1 MINLNPSMRLKVKR
15 DTFFLP
21 DQNRGVYFRNNVS
34 SFRMEGSTI
43 IQWVE
48 KLLPMF
54 NGKHTLKE
62 LTDGLPGSYRDRVF
76 EIAEVLYRNG
86 FVRDVNQDR
95 PHQLSKQV
103 LDKYASQIEFLES
116 FGDSGAYRFQSYRQ
130 EKALAVGSG
139 PFFVS
144 LVSALIESG
153 LSKFHIIITDSV
165 PTNRQRLR
173 EIVTHARKT
182 DLEVTVEEIHMDI
195 ECESSWREIVQPF
208 DSILYVSQEGD
219 LEELRKIHAICLQE
233 NKLFLPAICLGHV
246 GLVGPLVNS
255 ESKGCWEN
263 AWSRLHRTVLNE
275 DCQSSSFSST
285 AGAMLANVIAFELF
299 KETAGMN
306 EWKQNNKFYLL
317 NMETLAG
324 SWHPFM
330 PHPLVNGN
338 IAAKWVDDFVIRLKQ
353 KSMESE
359 PGKWFLSFS
368 ILTSDQSGI
377 FHRWDE
383 GDLHQLPLAQCFVQV
398 VDPLSEGPAELL
410 PEIICS
416 DLTHEEA
423 RREAGL
429 TGIEVY
435 VSHTVRQLITTL
447 PSHKE
452 CSIQPEEFVGVGIGE
467 TFAEGVCRGLQ
478 KCLDEV
484 LRNQECSV
492 NNHVAQVKLE
502 AVEDER
508 CQYYLKA
515 LTTMQGPPSL
525 RLGKEVFGFPV
536 VWVGISDKWYGCVG
550 LNMTMALRHAL
561 QNAIMK
567 AQNKKDYSLLRG
579 LEVEANFQDVKI
591 QRRLIIP
598 ALDETTH
605 SDLLQTA
612 MQILKQNHKRLAALE
627 LELEPVFK
635 EELAGVFGVLLREEE
650 PR

>member
-1 MINLNPSMRLKVKR
+1 MTNLNPSMRLKVKR
-15 DTFFLP
+15 DTCFIP

-34 SFRMEGSTI
+34 SFRMEGGTI
-43 IQWVE
+43 IQWIE

-54 NGKHTLKE
+54 NGEHSLKD
-62 LTDGLPGSYRDRVF
+62 LTDGLPSPYRDRVF

-86 FVRDVNQDR
+86 FVRDINQDH
-95 PHQLSKQV
+95 PHQLTEQV
-103 LDKYASQIEFLES
+103 LEKYASQIEFLES

-130 EKALAVGSG
+130 EKALVIGSG

-153 LSKFHIIITDSV
+153 LPKFHIIITESV
-165 PTNRQRLR
+165 STNRERLR
-173 EIVTHARKT
+173 EIVAYARKT
-182 DLEVTVEEIHMDI
+182 DIEVTVEEIRIDL
-195 ECESSWREIVQPF
+195 ESESSWREVIRPF
-208 DSILYVSQEGD
+208 NSILYVSQEGD
-219 LEELRKIHAICLQE
+219 IEELRKIHGICLQD
-233 NKLFLPAICLGHV
+233 KKFFLPAICLGHI
-246 GLVGPLVNS
+246 GLAGPLVNG
-255 ESKGCWEN
+255 ESKGCWET
-263 AWSRLHRTVLNE
+263 AWRRLHRTVLYE
-275 DCQSSSFSST
+275 ERQSSTFSST

-299 KETAGMN
+299 KETTGIN

-330 PHPLVNGN
+330 SHPLVNGN
-338 IAAKWVDDFVIRLKQ
+338 IAAKWVDDFDIRLKQ
-353 KSMESE
+353 QSISNEQ
-359 PGKWFLSFS
+359 GKWFISFS
-368 ILTSDQSGI
+368 MLTSAQAGI
-377 FHRWDE
+377 FQRWDE
-383 GDLHQLPLAQCFVQV
+383 EDLHQLPLAQCFVQV

-435 VSHTVRQLITTL
+435 VSRTVRRLITTL
-447 PSHKE
+447 PSNKDF
-452 CSIQPEEFVGVGIGE
+452 IQPEEIVGVGIGE
-467 TFAEGVCRGLQ
+467 TFAESICRGLQ
-478 KCLDEV
+478 RCLDEV
-484 LRNQECSV
+484 LKKQKCSV
-492 NNHVAQVKLE
+492 NNHVAQVKLD

-508 CQYYLKA
+508 CQYYLQS

-561 QNAIMK
+561 QIAIMK
-567 AQNKKDYSLLRG
+567 VQNKKDFSLVRG
-579 LEVEANFQDVKI
+579 LEVKAKLQEEKI
-591 QRRLIIP
+591 QRSFIIP
-598 ALDETTH
+598 AVDETQHT
-605 SDLLQTA
+605 DMLQNA
-612 MQILKQNHKRLAALE
+612 MQILKQNHKRLVALE
-627 LELEPVFK
+627 LELEPAFK

-650 PR
+650 SR